1 MKSRLAA
8 SVKFETAE
16 TTDATSGRPAPT
28 PESAVTQSSQ
38 ENNDE
43 RLFDAYNR
51 YFVAVLADTSALKD
65 EAYALRYQVYCVEHR
80 FEDPDEHPDDREKD
94 VYDEH
99 SVQSL
104 LIYRASNTVAGTVR
118 LILPTAHDYI
128 RSLPIAKA
136 CDESLLWDP
145 QQMPRSSTAE
155 VSRFA
160 VSKDFRRRLGESGS
174 PTGVTGLS
182 LGNAL
187 GSPSPLLNKRLA
199 PHITLGLIGALVRM
213 SAENG
218 VTHWCSVMERALLRL
233 LARIGIHFVNI
244 GPEIEYHGRRQP
256 CYADLDELLSRV
268 RRERPDV
275 WEVITDE
282 GRFWPL
288 RG

>member
-1 MKSRLAA
+1 MKRRLAA
-8 SVKFETAE
+8 TEKSEAAGIAGVT
-16 TTDATSGRPAPT
+16 RWAPP

-38 ENNDE
+38 EDNEE
-43 RLFDAYNR
+43 RLFDAYSR
-51 YFVAVLADTSALKD
+51 YFVAVLADTPALKD
-65 EAYALRYQVYCVEHR
+65 VAYALRYQVYCVEHR
-80 FEDPDEHPDDREKD
+80 FENPDEHPDGKEKD
-94 VYDEH
+94 AYDEH

-118 LILPTAHDYI
+118 LILPTAHDHI
-128 RSLPIAKA
+128 GSLSIAKA

-160 VSKDFRRRLGESGS
+160 VSKDFRRRLGER
-174 PTGVTGLS
+174 
-182 LGNAL
+182 
-187 GSPSPLLNKRLA
+187 GSPSGVTSLSLRNAAGPPNPLSDKRLA
-199 PHITLGLIGALVRM
+199 PHITLGLIGTLVKM
-213 SAENG
+213 SADHG

-244 GPEIEYHGRRQP
+244 GPEVEYHGRRQP
-256 CYADLDELLSRV
+256 CYADLDELLARV

-275 WEVITDE
+275 WEVITDK
-282 GRFWPL
+282 GRFWPQ